1 MVVLLS
7 IRCLWCAVLAFKALM
22 TCPRPEKKYCGIL
35 VRGVFQSYLLTL
47 LRTAILICSANW
59 LLLLL
64 LLLFFLVFF
73 RFIVDFDFVLSCLQA
88 KASAYSM
95 AKCAL
100 RQLAKTAA
108 LELAPEKINV
118 NVIQPGY
125 VDLRML
131 SCYMIQINTRQLLHD
146 TNKYKIF

>member
-1 MVVLLS
+1 
-7 IRCLWCAVLAFKALM
+7 
-22 TCPRPEKKYCGIL
+22 
-35 VRGVFQSYLLTL
+35 
-47 LRTAILICSANW
+47 
-59 LLLLL
+59 
-64 LLLFFLVFF
+64 
-73 RFIVDFDFVLSCLQA
+73 
-88 KASAYSM
+88 M